1 MIVLIAAV
9 AMLAQDLF
17 ETMKMVA
24 IDRSRPILTGLLDTG
39 MWLCWFASSSI
50 AIGAEALHGW
60 TRHTIAIVVAV
71 SAANFVGCTAGVLL
85 GRRLIKD
92 EA

>member
-1 MIVLIAAV
+1 MIVVIAAIS
-9 AMLAQDLF
+9 MLAQDLF
-17 ETMKMVA
+17 EVTKMVA
-24 IDRSRPILTGLLDTG
+24 IDRSRPYLTGLLDTA

-60 TRHTIAIVVAV
+60 TAHTIAIVVAV
-71 SAANFVGCTAGVLL
+71 SAANFVGCASGVVL
-85 GRRLIKD
+85 GRHFIKD